1 MVEAVGLVELGLS
14 ANVDTT
20 RFTTYRQGALAA
32 PSDQQLAL
40 VEEQAVLNIVSEPK
54 MIVGNPDQS
63 TPYVLNTLT
72 VMTYSETSS

>member
-20 RFTTYRQGALAA
+20 RFTTYRQRALAA

-40 VEEQAVLNIVSEPK
+40 VEEQVVLNIVSEPK
-54 MIVGNPDQS
+54 MIVGSHDQS